1 MTSSDRQ
8 SRLEQ
13 LFSLDTPQEQRAF
26 LELNIA
32 QLEVEET
39 ARRLKAQADQYLRSN
54 IQYSLQTSQL
64 LVRLSELSGS
74 PRPRALAYLAEANA
88 RSIGLGEYEAALQ
101 LYDQA
106 AEIYLAEGSP
116 VEQAV
121 SQIGKIGALVFLGR
135 YQEALDTGQAASSV
149 LEQHEDWFSQ
159 AKVVGNLAIVH
170 YRLGDDGAALQ
181 AFENAQRL
189 YERAGMQDS
198 PGWLRAEFNRA
209 IVLRN
214 LGRFDDSIQASLN
227 AQRRLEEL
235 GQPVEAARALQ
246 NLALTYFV
254 LGRYNEALER
264 LDQVRSAFLADGR
277 HRDAILTELF
287 ISDCL
292 LQLRRFPEVLEKS
305 RQVYQVF
312 DQLGTRFEVGLA
324 IMNEAI
330 AYAGLKRY
338 DEALASLEGAAKA
351 FLAQGNP
358 TWAAYANLE
367 AAGVLLRQG
376 RYRASLR
383 RAEDCL
389 APLSA
394 QPVKRA
400 QACLA
405 AARALLALD
414 MEEQASRYV
423 QQALEVSGDARSE
436 QHVPSLAYAAH
447 ALGGRLAEARGEIEQ
462 ALAEYGQAIEYL
474 ENLRGRL
481 MIEFRADFLDDK
493 QEVYEDMVALH
504 VQQGKPDEALRF
516 AERAKSRALFD
527 LLAHRLDL
535 RLAALDPD
543 DRALAEQLSYLRA
556 ERDRLYRRWESEAN
570 EEMRVRGDPHYE
582 DAFRHVQGD
591 VLEIEKRITEIWHKL
606 LIRNAGYARQAAIW
620 QVRTEAVQPHLG
632 QDTLLLEYY
641 CSRGELLLFLVDRQ
655 AVRVARL
662 SAEMPRVMR
671 LQQLLGL
678 NLKAAA
684 SGMGLPPLDL
694 ERNARG
700 LLRQLYGLLLEDVR
714 EHLQAYSE
722 LIFVPHG
729 NLHYLPFHALHD
741 GERYLVETHAVSYL
755 PAASLLRYCREVQ
768 PANQGALVVGDTYQG
783 RLQHT
788 LQEAKTIASLWN
800 AELAVGAQATREKIQ
815 QLAPNCRLI
824 HLACHGDFR
833 SDNPLFSGLAF
844 SDGAQPAGGTLTTL
858 DIFNMRLNASL
869 VTLSACQTGRSV
881 IGGGDELLGLLRAF
895 LYAGAQSLLLSQWAV
910 DDRSTAML
918 MEKFYREL
926 QSGASKGEALRQAQC
941 AFLTRAS
948 QEAERL
954 PAAYTHPYYWAP
966 FFLVGDPGMY

>member
-1 MTSSDRQ
+1 MASSNKQ
-8 SRLEQ
+8 SKLEQ
-13 LFSLDTPQEQRAF
+13 LFSFDTPQDQRAF
-26 LELNIA
+26 LEVNA
-32 QLEVEET
+32 TQLEVEET

-54 IQYSLQTSQL
+54 IQFSLQTSQL
-64 LVRLSELSGS
+64 LARLSELSGS

-88 RSIGLGEYEAALQ
+88 RSIGLGEYDAALM

-106 AEIYLAEGSP
+106 AEIFRAEGSP

-135 YQEALDTGQAASSV
+135 YQDALETGRAASQV
-149 LEQHEDWFSQ
+149 LAQHKDWFSQ

-170 YRLGDDGAALQ
+170 YRLGDDIAALQ
-181 AFENAQRL
+181 AFEHAQQL
-189 YERAGMQDS
+189 YARAGMQDS

-227 AQRRLEEL
+227 AQHRLEEL
-235 GQPVEAARALQ
+235 DQPVEAARALQ

-305 RQVYQVF
+305 HQVYQVF

-330 AYAGLKRY
+330 AYAGLRRY
-338 DEALASLEGAAKA
+338 DEALASLEGASKA
-351 FLAQGNP
+351 FIAQGNP

-367 AAGVLLRQG
+367 AAGVLLRKGQ
-376 RYRASLR
+376 YRASLR
-383 RAEDCL
+383 IAEDCL

-414 MEEQASRYV
+414 MEGQASEYIL
-423 QQALEVSGDARSE
+423 QALQVSEERD
-436 QHVPSLAYAAH
+436 VPSIAYAAH
-447 ALGGRLAEARGEIEQ
+447 AARGRIAEARGEPGEAAAAYEQ
-462 ALAEYGQAIEYL
+462 AIGYL

-516 AERAKSRALFD
+516 TERAKSRALFD

-543 DRALAEQLSYLRA
+543 DRALAEELSRLRA

-582 DAFRHVQGD
+582 DAFRHVQSD
-591 VLEIEKRITEIWHKL
+591 VLEIEKRITGIWHKL
-606 LIRNAGYARQAAIW
+606 LIRNAGYARQASIW
-620 QVRTEAVQPHLG
+620 QVRTEVVQPYLG
-632 QDTLLLEYY
+632 KETLLLEYY
-641 CSRGELLLFLVDRQ
+641 FSRGELLLFLVDCQ
-655 AVRVARL
+655 AVRVVRL
-662 SAEMPRVMR
+662 SAELPKIMR

-678 NLKAAA
+678 NWKAAA
-684 SGMGLPPLDL
+684 SGMGLPVSDL

-700 LLRQLYGLLLEDVR
+700 ILRQLYGLLLEAVR
-714 EHLQAYSE
+714 EQLEAYSE

-729 NLHYLPFHALHD
+729 NLHYLPFHALHN
-741 GERYLVETHAVSYL
+741 GERYLIETHSVSYL

-768 PANQGALVVGDTYQG
+768 PASQGALVVGDSYQG
-783 RLQHT
+783 RLQYT
-788 LQEAKTIASLWN
+788 LKEAELIASMWQARL
-800 AELAVGAQATREKIQ
+800 LTGDQATRDAIQ
-815 QLAPNCRLI
+815 QAAPGCRLV
-824 HLACHGDFR
+824 HLASHGDFR

-844 SDGAQPAGGTLTTL
+844 SDGAQPSGRTLTTL

-910 DDRSTAML
+910 DDRSTALL
-918 MEKFYREL
+918 MEIFYQGL
-926 QSGASKGEALRQAQC
+926 QSGASKGEALRRAQC
-941 AFLTRAS
+941 AFLARAP
-948 QEAERL
+948 QEQEQRS
-954 PAAYTHPYYWAP
+954 AAYAHPYYWAP